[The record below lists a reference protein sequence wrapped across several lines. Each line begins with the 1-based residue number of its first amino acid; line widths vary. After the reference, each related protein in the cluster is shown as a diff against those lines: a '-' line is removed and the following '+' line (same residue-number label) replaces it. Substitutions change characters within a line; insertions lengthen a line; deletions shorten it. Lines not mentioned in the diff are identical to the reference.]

1 METSQLK
8 KNAQDISSRIN
19 ATYDINMQGIG
30 TGISQFN

>member
-1 METSQLK
+1 METIQLK

-19 ATYDINMQGIG
+19 AISDINMQGIG